1 MKSFIAVIMFIFA
14 LPVFAQ
20 LNATNVNQAGFDQLT
35 ESQKA
40 QVVQQVAAMAAQQTG
55 PQAVVDKATQWA
67 QIGQGLGQG
76 MVAMA
81 REMGIAVNEFAGTT
95 VGKIATVML
104 LWHYMGNDIFRLIAG
119 AVIAIVGF
127 GYLRWLMNHQ
137 YPTTIVYSDTE
148 KNIFGNRVVIARE
161 RKSIAA
167 EVAFVYFIGAII
179 IVAAAALTAFA

>member
-1 MKSFIAVIMFIFA
+1 MKSFIAAIMFVFA

-20 LNATNVNQAGFDQLT
+20 LNATNVNQAGFAQLT
-35 ESQKA
+35 EEQKA
-40 QVVQQVAAMAAQQTG
+40 QVVQQVATMAAQQAG

-104 LWHYMGNDIFRLIAG
+104 LWHYMGNDILRLVAG
-119 AVIAIVGF
+119 AMIAIVGF

-148 KNIFGNRVVIARE
+148 KNIFGNRVVIARDPMCIGGE
-161 RKSIAA
+161 A
-167 EVAFVYFIGAII
+167 AFVYFIGAIVI
-179 IVAAAALTAFA
+179 IAAAALTAFA